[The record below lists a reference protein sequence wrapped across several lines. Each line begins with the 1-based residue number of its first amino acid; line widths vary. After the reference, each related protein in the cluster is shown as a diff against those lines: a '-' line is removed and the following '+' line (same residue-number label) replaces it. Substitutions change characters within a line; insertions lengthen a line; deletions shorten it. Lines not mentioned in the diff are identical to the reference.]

1 MACPGTMKFKL
12 NKNKRIGQVLFVVEG
27 LKTEPNLIYR
37 IFCQLLGYRME
48 RLYRNGVYKVF
59 NKAGDPFSK
68 VTVINTEESNI
79 RFIDK
84 DNQFLNRMFAT
95 LIEDYAL
102 DIDNTA
108 VYYLFDRDSESNTDK
123 QFIEDMLRRLESSR
137 DTNPDWGQPGL
148 LLLSYPCIEAFTG
161 MNLLQG
167 SIGYCWNNGVVTG
180 SDLKAA
186 LQQDGLIQ
194 NKITEETLLHCMQE
208 LFASMEM
215 IGVDTDEEPFMA
227 SVDHFGENN
236 LTIYSWEENQYASRG
251 QYGLL
256 SLMILALLD
265 LGLITVTYDE

>member
-1 MACPGTMKFKL
+1 MACPGTMKFEL

-37 IFCQLLGYRME
+37 IFCQLLGHRME

-84 DNQFLNRMFAT
+84 DNKFLNRMFDT

-102 DIDNTA
+102 DLDNTA
-108 VYYLFDRDSESNTDK
+108 DYYLFDRDPESNTDK
-123 QFIEDMLRRLESSR
+123 QFIEEMLRRLESSR

-167 SIGYCWNNGVVTG
+167 SIGYCWTNGVVTG
-180 SDLKAA
+180 SDLKAS

-194 NKITEETLLHCMQE
+194 NNIK
-208 LFASMEM
+208 
-215 IGVDTDEEPFMA
+215 
-227 SVDHFGENN
+227 
-236 LTIYSWEENQYASRG
+236 
-251 QYGLL
+251 
-256 SLMILALLD
+256 
-265 LGLITVTYDE
+265 

>member
-1 MACPGTMKFKL
+1 MFTESQPIHLVMFEFLQYILGICVQQRKRFRL
-12 NKNKRIGQVLFVVEG
+12 FHLYRKNTLHDSIPPDLDIIC
-27 LKTEPNLIYR
+27 TSYYR
-37 IFCQLLGYRME
+37 ILECECKQMI
-48 RLYRNGVYKVF
+48 V
-59 NKAGDPFSK
+59 
-68 VTVINTEESNI
+68 
-79 RFIDK
+79 
-84 DNQFLNRMFAT
+84 
-95 LIEDYAL
+95 L
-102 DIDNTA
+102 DTA
-108 VYYLFDRDSESNTDK
+108 VYYLFDRDPESNTDK

-167 SIGYCWNNGVVTG
+167 SIGYCWTNGVVTG
-180 SDLKAA
+180 SDLKAS

-194 NKITEETLLHCMQE
+194 NNITEETLLHCMQE

-215 IGVDTDEEPFMA
+215 IGIDTDKETFMA

-236 LTIYSWEENQYASRG
+236 LTIYSWEENQYAARG

-265 LGLITVTYDE
+265 LGLITITHDE

>member
-1 MACPGTMKFKL
+1 
-12 NKNKRIGQVLFVVEG
+12 
-27 LKTEPNLIYR
+27 
-37 IFCQLLGYRME
+37 ME

-108 VYYLFDRDSESNTDK
+108 VYYLFDRDPESNTDK

-167 SIGYCWNNGVVTG
+167 SIGYCWTNGVVTG
-180 SDLKAA
+180 SDLKAS

-194 NKITEETLLHCMQE
+194 NKITEEMLLHCMQE

-215 IGVDTDEEPFMA
+215 IGIDTDEETFMA
-227 SVDHFGENN
+227 SIDHFGENN
-236 LTIYSWEENQYASRG
+236 LTIYSWEENQYATRG

>member
-1 MACPGTMKFKL
+1 MVCPDTMKFKL

-37 IFCQLLGYRME
+37 IFCQLMGYRME
-48 RLYRNGVYKVF
+48 RLYRNGEYRVF
-59 NKAGDPFSK
+59 NKNGDPFSK

-84 DNQFLNRMFAT
+84 DNEFLNRMFDT

-102 DIDNTA
+102 DLDNTA
-108 VYYLFDRDSESNTDK
+108 VYYLFDRDPDSNTDK
-123 QFIEDMLRRLESSR
+123 QFIEDMLHRLESSR

-148 LLLSYPCIEAFTG
+148 LLLSYPCVEAFTA

-167 SIGYCWNNGVVTG
+167 SIDYCWNSGVVTG
-180 SDLKAA
+180 SDLKAS
-186 LQQDGLIQ
+186 LQQDGLIP

-208 LFASMEM
+208 LFAGMEM
-215 IGVDTDEEPFMA
+215 IGVDTDEETFM
-227 SVDHFGENN
+227 SSIDHFGENN
-236 LTIYSWEENQYASRG
+236 LTIYNWEECQYASRG
-251 QYGLL
+251 QYGLM

-265 LGLITVTYDE
+265 LGLITITYDE